1 MTAPAKM
8 ETKDD
13 CVAASLAPFPEVKE
27 PSVCPLLCPLLPDLL
42 ATVLADLALVTSP
55 RVSGRVELLRGPEVA
70 PVGTWETE
78 AAVVL
83 DPAPWDRGDE
93 VDGPRFDFVA
103 DENIVVEGFGNTV
116 GLPVTRGS
124 VLAVMGVAVFAGLG
138 LRSVDFTLVVGSFEV
153 GCVVDL

>member
-1 MTAPAKM
+1 MTVPAKM

-13 CVAASLAPFPEVKE
+13 CVAASLAPFPELKE
-27 PSVCPLLCPLLPDLL
+27 PSVCPLLCPLLPDRL

-70 PVGTWETE
+70 PVGIWETE

-83 DPAPWDRGDE
+83 DPLPWDRGDE
-93 VDGPRFDFVA
+93 VDGPRFESVA
-103 DENIVVEGFGNTV
+103 VFIVVEGFRNAV

-124 VLAVMGVAVFAGLG
+124 VWAVTGVTVFAGLG
-138 LRSVDFTLVVGSFEV
+138 LRSVDFTLVVGSVEV
-153 GCVVDL
+153 GCVVGL